1 MRARRLLRA
10 VLGKDAAGI
19 GIALLLL
26 LVALWMP
33 SIQLAR
39 DTFRYVVVFDLTQ
52 SMNVEDYELDGAPA
66 SRLAYARHSLRTILH
81 TLPCG
86 SRVGLGAFAEYRT
99 VVVLAPI
106 EVCGGYHDLLAS
118 LDNINARMRWGNASE
133 VSKGL
138 FWALRATRDLGD
150 EANLVFLTDGHE
162 APPLRGSGLPRFDDL
177 KPGAIRGWLLGVGK
191 HTPRPIPKTDPDG
204 RPLGFWSADEVIQP
218 DHAPSQDTPGLSR
231 EHLSALRE
239 AYLRGLAR
247 ELGLEYGHLTDE
259 ASLGQAMRDTRFA
272 RRVPVPT
279 DLSWLP
285 AALALLVLA
294 VHFGP
299 DFRRMSRGTERHG
312 PRE

>member
-1 MRARRLLRA
+1 MSAGRLLRA
-10 VLGKDAAGI
+10 VPGKDAAGI
-19 GIALLLL
+19 GVALVLL

-33 SIQLAR
+33 NIQLAR
-39 DTFRYVVVFDLTQ
+39 DTYHYVVVFDLTQ

-66 SRLAYARHSLRTILH
+66 SRLAYARHSLRNALH

-99 VVVLAPI
+99 VIVLAPI
-106 EVCGGYHDLLAS
+106 DVCAGYHDLLAS

-150 EANLVFLTDGHE
+150 EANLIFLTDGHE
-162 APPLRGSGLPRFDDL
+162 APPLRGSGLPLFEDL
-177 KPGAIRGWLLGVGK
+177 KPGAIRGWLVGVGK
-191 HTPRPIPKTDPDG
+191 HTLRPIPKTDPDG
-204 RPLGFWSADEVIQP
+204 KPLGFWSANEIIQP
-218 DHAPSQDTPGLSR
+218 DHDPAQGAPGLSR

-239 AYLRGLAR
+239 AHLRGLAR
-247 ELGLEYGHLTDE
+247 ELGLEYAHLADE
-259 ASLGQAMRDTRFA
+259 ASLGHAMRDTRFA

-279 DLSWLP
+279 DLAWLP

-294 VHFGP
+294 LHFGP
-299 DFRRMSRGTERHG
+299 DLPQLPRRSERHSH
-312 PRE
+312 RE